1 MQVNLAQLITQFT
14 ELRKFIRVKNCAI
27 LWIIQD
33 SFAQFRV
40 LRKNRDRATLS
51 YTHKSK
57 KTDSLTCC
65 SIHCATWILFELNCL
80 VLSNCVTASK
90 GIYPLCSNDN
100 RCVGGTDIANLT
112 SLSWEYNF
120 CVNIVFLSGLK
131 TFTQKINEKSFS
143 PYPSIAERL
152 NSWLLARREVLFW

>member
-14 ELRKFIRVKNCAI
+14 ELRKFIRIKNCAI

-40 LRKNRDRATLS
+40 
-51 YTHKSK
+51 THKSK

-65 SIHCATWILFELNCL
+65 SIHCSTWILFELNCL

-143 PYPSIAERL
+143 PYPSSVEPL